1 MENERYNLFVQLVEE
16 FDRGCD
22 LAEEYDALLHNYN
35 GTILFQ
41 AESQMIKMI
50 GDNPGIT
57 ASEISKRFGKTGSAS
72 SQLIRKMKEKGWVR
86 QERNPDNN
94 RLYNL
99 FLTEE
104 GETIYQNHKQF
115 EERCYQRTFHSLDE
129 FTEETGIKVLY
140 STYDSN
146 ENMYTKLKSGS
157 VNYDVIIPSDYMI
170 SRLIDEDMLMKL
182 DFSQI
187 PNYANIDEQYKNM
200 IYDPNN
206 EYSVPYTWGTTGII
220 YNPTMVDRPITK
232 WADLFDTD
240 LLDSHSVL
248 MFDNSR
254 DCIAIALMA
263 LGYDINT
270 TNPDEI
276 IEAVD
281 LLVEQKENG
290 LVQAYVMDQIFDKMA
305 NNEAAVGV
313 YYAGDYLI
321 MLEDNP
327 DLVWVQPEEGANL
340 FLDAMCVPTTCQNY
354 DNAMAFINFMCS
366 NEAYVKNFDV
376 IGYALPSSGAT
387 AMLDEEY
394 RDSDVLYPSQEY
406 LNTCT
411 PFINL
416 DQPSLELYDSEW
428 LRLGMASSGN

>member
-1 MENERYNLFVQLVEE
+1 MVKRIFALSCAAAMLCTMLAGCGSSAPNGVVRVYNWGEYI
-16 FDRGCD
+16 DMD
-22 LAEEYDALLHNYN
+22 L
-35 GTILFQ
+35 
-41 AESQMIKMI
+41 
-50 GDNPGIT
+50 
-57 ASEISKRFGKTGSAS
+57 
-72 SQLIRKMKEKGWVR
+72 
-86 QERNPDNN
+86 
-94 RLYNL
+94 
-99 FLTEE
+99 
-104 GETIYQNHKQF
+104 
-115 EERCYQRTFHSLDE
+115 LDE

-157 VNYDVIIPSDYMI
+157 VNYDVIVPSDYMI
-170 SRLIDEDMLMKL
+170 SRLIDEGMLMKL

-200 IYDPNN
+200 IYDPTN
-206 EYSVPYTWGTTGII
+206 EYSIPYTWGTTGII
-220 YNPTMVDRPITK
+220 YNPNMVDRPITK

-240 LLDSHSVL
+240 LLDPHSVL

-276 IEAVD
+276 TAAVD
-281 LLVEQKENG
+281 LLVQQKEDG

-327 DLVWVQPEEGANL
+327 DLVWVQPEDGANL

-354 DNAMAFINFMCS
+354 DNAMAFINFMCDNNS
-366 NEAYVKNFDV
+366 YVQNFDV

-394 RDSDVLYPSQEY
+394 RNSDILYPSQEY
-406 LNTCT
+406 LDTCT
-411 PFINL
+411 AFINL
-416 DQPSLELYDSEW
+416 DQASLELYDSEW
-428 LRLGMASSGN
+428 LRLGMTQAGN

>member
-1 MENERYNLFVQLVEE
+1 MKKRISAFLCAALMLCTLLAGCGSNSAPNGIVRVYNWGEYI
-16 FDRGCD
+16 DMD
-22 LAEEYDALLHNYN
+22 L
-35 GTILFQ
+35 
-41 AESQMIKMI
+41 
-50 GDNPGIT
+50 
-57 ASEISKRFGKTGSAS
+57 
-72 SQLIRKMKEKGWVR
+72 
-86 QERNPDNN
+86 
-94 RLYNL
+94 
-99 FLTEE
+99 
-104 GETIYQNHKQF
+104 
-115 EERCYQRTFHSLDE
+115 LDE

-327 DLVWVQPEEGANL
+327 ELVWVQPEEGANL

-394 RDSDVLYPSQEY
+394 RDSDVLYPSPEY

>member
-1 MENERYNLFVQLVEE
+1 MKKRISAFLCAALMLCTLLAGCGSNSAPNGIGRVYNWGEYI
-16 FDRGCD
+16 DMD
-22 LAEEYDALLHNYN
+22 L
-35 GTILFQ
+35 
-41 AESQMIKMI
+41 
-50 GDNPGIT
+50 
-57 ASEISKRFGKTGSAS
+57 
-72 SQLIRKMKEKGWVR
+72 
-86 QERNPDNN
+86 
-94 RLYNL
+94 
-99 FLTEE
+99 
-104 GETIYQNHKQF
+104 
-115 EERCYQRTFHSLDE
+115 LDE

-394 RDSDVLYPSQEY
+394 RDSDVLYPSPEY

>member
-1 MENERYNLFVQLVEE
+1 MKRRF
-16 FDRGCD
+16 F
-22 LAEEYDALLHNYN
+22 ALLCAAAMISTSFAGCGSSKSTNGVVSVYN
-35 GTILFQ
+35 WGEYIDTSLF
-41 AESQMIKMI
+41 E
-50 GDNPGIT
+50 
-57 ASEISKRFGKTGSAS
+57 
-72 SQLIRKMKEKGWVR
+72 
-86 QERNPDNN
+86 
-94 RLYNL
+94 
-99 FLTEE
+99 
-104 GETIYQNHKQF
+104 
-115 EERCYQRTFHSLDE
+115 E
-129 FTEETGIKVLY
+129 FTEQTGIKVNY
-140 STYDSN
+140 NTYDSN
-146 ENMYTKLKSGS
+146 ENMYTKLRSGS

-170 SRLIDEDMLMKL
+170 SRLIDEGMLMKL
-182 DFSQI
+182 DFDQI
-187 PNYANIDEQYKNM
+187 PNYANIDDQYKNM

-220 YNPTMVDRPITK
+220 YNPNMVDRPITK
-232 WADLFDTD
+232 WADLFDTS
-240 LLDSHSVL
+240 LIEKHSVL

-270 TNPDEI
+270 TNADEI
-276 IEAVD
+276 TQAVD
-281 LLVEQKENG
+281 LLIQQKQNG

-340 FLDAMCVPTTCQNY
+340 FVDAMCVPTTCTNY
-354 DNAMAFINFMCS
+354 DNAMAFINFMCENTS
-366 NEAYVKNFDV
+366 YVSNFDI

-394 RDSDVLYPSQEY
+394 RDSTVLYPTEEY

-411 PFINL
+411 AFVNL
-416 DQPSLELYDSEW
+416 DQASLELYDSEW
-428 LRLGMASSGN
+428 LRLGLAQIG